1 MAVGQPE
8 TNLNTWGLRYVKKT
22 RAAPS
27 AKPSEGITAGNLVH
41 DTPSQQIEEQVS
53 SHGGRQSDSVKDPKG
68 QKITHPAETNPDRLQ
83 AGVGRTTTQT
93 TTGRREGATSTIGS
107 KESKQEKHG
116 QKHLTSEG
124 KILEGQGN
132 PKRPLGVGESASH
145 SSGIQSPEAQT
156 GRTSQGKPAKT
167 GGEGKTHGALPKV
180 KAELDLAIIKCKLL
194 KMNNIQKDFIEDNKP
209 TRPQYRKDDEEDY
222 GDVKEEDKK
231 DSGDIGHGV
240 PKPDDGTPQ
249 GKAESDKEIKDKKL
263 DHVYR
268 SEDIVDKAIELINEA
283 YDEMK
288 SDGFKKLKPTYE
300 GDTKQA
306 HKADPREDERWFDD
320 ESGEWTT
327 RPESKEAKKDA
338 PSTTSSEGGF
348 NHVYSDVHEAKRQKQ
363 NQ

>member
-1 MAVGQPE
+1 MRDTKG
-8 TNLNTWGLRYVKKT
+8 KKI
-22 RAAPS
+22 
-27 AKPSEGITAGNLVH
+27 K
-41 DTPSQQIEEQVS
+41 Q
-53 SHGGRQSDSVKDPKG
+53 
-68 QKITHPAETNPDRLQ
+68 PAETDPDRLQ
-83 AGVGRTTTQT
+83 ARVGRTTTQT

-107 KESKQEKHG
+107 KESKQEQHG

-124 KILEGQGN
+124 KILGEGGN
-132 PKRPLGVGESASH
+132 PKRQLGVGETASQD
-145 SSGIQSPEAQT
+145 SGIRSPETRT
-156 GRTSQGKPAKT
+156 GRTAQDKPAKT

-194 KMNNIQKDFIEDNKP
+194 KMNNIQKDFIEDSKP
-209 TRPQYRKDDEEDY
+209 TRPQFRKDD
-222 GDVKEEDKK
+222 EDKK
-231 DSGDIGHGV
+231 DSKKGDSDIGHGV

-306 HKADPREDERWFDD
+306 
-320 ESGEWTT
+320 
-327 RPESKEAKKDA
+327 KKDA
-338 PSTTSSEGGF
+338 PSTTSSEGSANF
-348 NHVYSDVHEAKRQKQ
+348 VYSDVKEAEKQKQ
-363 NQ
+363 